1 MIAFDY
7 LSPILEFVAAVFGFV
22 YVYLIATHKP
32 SGWIFGIASASFYA
46 LFFYRMN
53 TWGLFSQQIAY
64 IILGFYGLFTWS
76 DQKEPLPI
84 TSIGKSIW
92 NWAFWFL
99 LSGFF
104 FFGLLQWFG
113 TDTPRWQ
120 FSFDLLKNWRFILDA
135 QFFVFSLLATWL
147 TTRKILENWHIWI
160 VVNIVGTIWFAYEH
174 WWSSSAL
181 YLAYLFL
188 AINGLKKW
196 KKTRFA

>member
-1 MIAFDY
+1 MIGFDF
-7 LSPILEFVAAVFGFV
+7 LSPMLELVAAILGFV

-76 DQKEPLPI
+76 DQKETLPI

-92 NWAFWFL
+92 NWLFWFL

-113 TDTPRWQ
+113 SATPRWQ

-174 WWSSSAL
+174 WWSTSAL

>member
-1 MIAFDY
+1 MIASDY
-7 LSPILEFVAAVFGFV
+7 LSLILEFVAAVLGFV
-22 YVYLIATHKP
+22 YVYLIATHKS

-46 LFFYRMN
+46 IFFYRVH
-53 TWGLFSQQIAY
+53 TWGLFSQQISY

-76 DQKEPLPI
+76 AKNEDMPI
-84 TSIGKSIW
+84 RSIGFSVWRWI
-92 NWAFWFL
+92 L
-99 LSGFF
+99 ISLIL
-104 FFGLLQWFG
+104 GLIFALVIKLVG
-113 TDTPRWQ
+113 A
-120 FSFDLLKNWRFILDA
+120 SKNNSVIVPNSREILDA
-135 QFFVFSLLATWL
+135 QFFIYSLLATWF

-174 WWSSSAL
+174 WWSSSLL

>member
-1 MIAFDY
+1 MVGLNHLVEA
-7 LSPILEFVAAVFGFV
+7 VAAILGFI

-32 SGWIFGIASASFYA
+32 SGWILGIASASFYA

-92 NWAFWFL
+92 NWVFWFL

-104 FFGLLQWFG
+104 FFGLLQWLG
-113 TDTPRWQ
+113 RDTPRWQ

-174 WWSSSAL
+174 WWSTSVL